1 MLSKSLKILIVLA
14 AFLGFFLILIAAFA
28 YLYWQKVKQSP
39 QYSLAILVE
48 SARVDDRDVVARF
61 IDVDA
66 VVDDFMPQVMQ
77 KATELYG
84 RNLPPET
91 IKKFSEAIAP
101 IMPSLKNRV
110 REEIPRVIREKT
122 KALER
127 LPWWAIALGADRVL
141 EITVE
146 GDLAYVRGKVDDQ
159 DLVITLRRSGEI
171 WRVVA
176 VKDDRLAREIAEKI
190 GQDLILMFN
199 REGTK
204 KAAEKLGIRGVEDLL
219 KKMTSP

>member
-1 MLSKSLKILIVLA
+1 MLSKSLKILILLA